1 MSAQHL
7 DLERFEQ
14 LLDVHGA
21 ELERWPEELREHA
34 RELLQ
39 SSVPAQHAW
48 SNAEGLAALLDAAPD
63 VLPSAAL
70 SARIAA
76 LPARHPQGWAA
87 WWPFGNPLAPL
98 LGWAAA
104 AGFGLLVGS
113 GVVPGL
119 DGSGFGA
126 GTLNVVNEAN
136 GSAEPAA
143 NDPAESA
150 AGEAASLD
158 AKPADSNTGDEVQGD
173 DWSDFELA
181 LGLAPGWEDEP

>member
-1 MSAQHL
+1 MSAHDL

-21 ELERWPEELREHA
+21 ELARWPEALRAPA
-34 RELLQ
+34 RELLHG
-39 SSVPAQHAW
+39 SVPAQLAW
-48 SNAEGLAALLDAAPD
+48 SRAERLAAVLDAAPD

-98 LGWAAA
+98 LAWGAA
-104 AGFGLLVGS
+104 AGFGLIVGS
-113 GVVPGL
+113 GIVPVFDGDSGSGAAINAISDAPASAEFAT
-119 DGSGFGA
+119 DGS
-126 GTLNVVNEAN
+126 
-136 GSAEPAA
+136 
-143 NDPAESA
+143 AESA
-150 AGEAASLD
+150 ARETASLD
-158 AKPADSNTGDEVQGD
+158 TPSDDDEVQGD

>member
-1 MSAQHL
+1 MSAHEL
-7 DLERFEQ
+7 HLERFEQ

-21 ELERWPEELREHA
+21 HLERWPEELQAPA
-34 RELLQ
+34 RELLG
-39 SSVPAQHAW
+39 SSVPAQLAW
-48 SNAEGLAALLDAAPD
+48 SRAERLAAVLDAAPD

-98 LGWAAA
+98 LAWGAA

-113 GVVPGL
+113 GVVPGF
-119 DGSGFGA
+119 DGSDLGA
-126 GTLNVVNEAN
+126 GTVNAISGPAAGE
-136 GSAEPAA
+136 SAEGAA
-143 NDPAESA
+143 RESA
-150 AGEAASLD
+150 ALD
-158 AKPADSNTGDEVQGD
+158 AKPADPDTGDEVQGD